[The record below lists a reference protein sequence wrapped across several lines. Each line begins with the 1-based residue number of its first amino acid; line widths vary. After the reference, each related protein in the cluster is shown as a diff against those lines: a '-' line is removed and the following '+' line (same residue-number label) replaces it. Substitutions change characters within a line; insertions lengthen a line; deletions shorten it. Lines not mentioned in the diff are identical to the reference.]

1 MLAELG
7 FAVNYQPDIKRTEIL
22 GIIKDYEGLFI
33 RSKTKIDREFLS
45 FCTKLEFI
53 GRAGAGL
60 DLIDL
65 EAVTEKNIKVFAA
78 NEGNSDAVAEH
89 VIGMLLM
96 LFNKFCRF
104 RSPSRDLA

>member
-1 MLAELG
+1 MKRILIADDLHENIFPMLAELG
-7 FAVNYQPDIKRTEIL
+7 FEVNYQPDIKRAEIL
-22 GIIKDYEGLFI
+22 EIIQDYEGLLI

-65 EAVTEKNIKVFAA
+65 Q
-78 NEGNSDAVAEH
+78 AVAEKKH
-89 VIGMLLM
+89 
-96 LFNKFCRF
+96 
-104 RSPSRDLA
+104 